1 MFVISFKE
9 TSKCSL
15 TNSEIAID
23 NSDSELKL
31 LSLGR
36 YIYMYIM
43 QQETQELFNLHDKR
57 LIPKKHKR
65 GLL

>member
-1 MFVISFKE
+1 
-9 TSKCSL
+9 
-15 TNSEIAID
+15 
-23 NSDSELKL
+23 
-31 LSLGR
+31 
-36 YIYMYIM
+36 MYIM